1 MGPQTDPSTL
11 AIEMCTWV
19 ICFLSLPSLERTI
32 ISYLAPSELFCW
44 KGTKHVGLYDC
55 SVKCGCVHTA
65 GIVC

>member
-19 ICFLSLPSLERTI
+19 IRFFS
-32 ISYLAPSELFCW
+32 ISGKDDYPLFIPSELFCW